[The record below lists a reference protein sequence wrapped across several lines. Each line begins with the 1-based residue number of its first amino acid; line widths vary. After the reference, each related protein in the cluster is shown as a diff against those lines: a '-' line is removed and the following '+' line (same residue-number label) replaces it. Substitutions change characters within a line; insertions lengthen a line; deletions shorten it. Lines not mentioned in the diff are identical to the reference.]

1 MKKVAVIY
9 WSGTG
14 NTEKMA
20 EGVAKG
26 LAGKGCEAEL
36 LRVDQVGAGSEAEY
50 QAFALGCPAMG
61 NEVVEE
67 MEMEPFLQRLENR
80 KLSAIPVVLFGSYD
94 WGSGQWMQEWEERM
108 NGMGAQVVTTGL
120 TIQGTPDQAGEQQC
134 VELGEKLAAAIG

>member
-26 LAGKGCEAEL
+26 LTGKGCAVEV
-36 LRVDQVGAGSEAEY
+36 LRVDQVAAGSEADY

-67 MEMEPFLQRLENR
+67 MEMEPFLQRLEN
-80 KLSAIPVVLFGSYD
+80 KKFLAIPVVLFGSYD
-94 WGSGQWMQEWEERM
+94 WGNGQWMREWEERM
-108 NGMGAQVVTTGL
+108 SGMGAQMVTAGL
-120 TIQGTPDQAGEQQC
+120 IIQGNPDQAGVQQC
-134 VELGEKLAAAIG
+134 VELGEKLAAAIE